1 MIKTQ
6 KGKDPDIHIIDGI
19 DNIKER
25 TYVNVFISN
34 DINKHVTF
42 NKGELVGHL
51 ELPIYHMQ
59 QISGNSRSLTAHNI
73 TTEKDGQESRTRHI

>member
-1 MIKTQ
+1 MAYFISDQDSK

-42 NKGELVGHL
+42 NKGELCRTSGTAYISYATDL
-51 ELPIYHMQ
+51 QEDSEITYSSQYYHRK
-59 QISGNSRSLTAHNI
+59 G
-73 TTEKDGQESRTRHI
+73 